1 MSPTKR
7 IVLVGLPGAG
17 KSTVGALVAAELGWR
32 FVDLDTEIERLAGA
46 SVPEIFAAKGEGEF
60 RRLERAAT
68 EGLAGADRLVLAP
81 GGGWM
86 ADQGNR
92 EALGA
97 GSTVVYLCVAPAV
110 AASRLAGAPGSRPL
124 IAGANGVEK
133 LKKILAERETSY
145 LQANHT
151 VTVDLMP
158 PSEVASI
165 IVALVLGGERY

>member
-1 MSPTKR
+1 VSLIKR

-32 FVDLDTEIERLAGA
+32 FVDLDTEIERAAGM
-46 SVPEIFAAKGEGEF
+46 SVSQIFAAKGEGEF
-60 RRLERAAT
+60 RRLERMAT
-68 EGLAGADRLVLAP
+68 ATLADSGGLVLAP

-86 ADQGNR
+86 ADQANR

-97 GSTVVYLCVAPAV
+97 RSTVVYLSVAPEV
-110 AASRLAGAPGSRPL
+110 AATRLTGSEGTRPL
-124 IAGANGVEK
+124 IAGADGVGA
-133 LKKILAERETSY
+133 LKKLLAAREAAY

-151 VTVDLMP
+151 VTVDSMT
-158 PSEVASI
+158 PSEAASI